1 MVKLLKKS
9 TLNASVFINFN
20 MKNKQKEK
28 AEDKYLMEELN
39 IDKDALKQL
48 KKKLAKV
55 APRSERGVETL
66 FRLLSKNQYTLNTM
80 IDTKSNILI
89 SINALILSLILG
101 TVMSQLSNDPHLI
114 FPIVMILFT
123 NLASI
128 TFAIL
133 ATRPELV
140 HGKNET
146 KNLMFYGNFQDMEED
161 EYVENI
167 TNLMNEGDELYKTI
181 AKDTYHLGKTIDRKF
196 KLLRKSFNI
205 FLIGIILSV
214 IAFVLCHALFG
225 GLM

>member
-1 MVKLLKKS
+1 MS
-9 TLNASVFINFN
+9 
-20 MKNKQKEK
+20 NKQKEK
-28 AEDKYLMEELN
+28 AEDNYLMEELN

-48 KKKLAKV
+48 KKKLSKIS
-55 APRSERGVETL
+55 PRSERGVETL

-114 FPIVMILFT
+114 YPIVMILIT

-128 TFAIL
+128 TFAIF

-140 HGKNET
+140 HGKSGA
-146 KNLMFYGNFQDMEED
+146 KNLMFYGNFQDMDEE
-161 EYVENI
+161 EYVSNV

-214 IAFVLCHALFG
+214 IAFIGCHALFG
-225 GLM
+225 GLI

>member
-1 MVKLLKKS
+1 MGDKS
-9 TLNASVFINFN
+9 
-20 MKNKQKEK
+20 KEK

-48 KKKLAKV
+48 KKKLSKIS
-55 APRSERGVETL
+55 PRSERGVETL
-66 FRLLSKNQYTLNTM
+66 FKLLSKNQYTLNTM

-101 TVMSQLSNDPHLI
+101 TVMNQLSNDPHLI
-114 FPIVMILFT
+114 YPIIMILFT

-128 TFAIL
+128 AYAIF

-140 HGKNET
+140 HGKSDA

-161 EYVENI
+161 EYVSNI

-214 IAFVLCHALFG
+214 IAFIGCHAFFG
-225 GLM
+225 GLI

>member
-1 MVKLLKKS
+1 MSDKL
-9 TLNASVFINFN
+9 
-20 MKNKQKEK
+20 KEK

-114 FPIVMILFT
+114 YPVIMILFT

-128 TFAIL
+128 AFAIF

-140 HGKNET
+140 HGKSEAN
-146 KNLMFYGNFQDMEED
+146 NLMFYGNFQDMEEE
-161 EYVENI
+161 EYVSNV
-167 TNLMNEGDELYKTI
+167 TSLMNEGDELYKTI

-205 FLIGIILSV
+205 FLIGIVLSV
-214 IAFVLCHALFG
+214 IAFIGCHAMFG
-225 GLM
+225 GLI